1 MAFAKFKLGTST
13 EYTQSSA
20 QYSEYIYACE
30 DTRDVYIFGVKQPGF
45 TDEQFEDLANI
56 NQTILEVI
64 NSQKNI
70 ANGIAGLDEEG
81 KIPVSLL
88 NGQFAH
94 VQGIDKVA
102 TSSTLPDT
110 TSLAA
115 EYMVW
120 CTDDKKLREWSG
132 AEWDVID
139 PTGDTIYNFRNSD
152 ATGDTGRT
160 NIIYRWDG
168 STMVEISASLALG
181 ETAGTAYEGSKGKA
195 LADAAAT
202 NPNTLVTGFGAVTPN
217 ATQITI
223 AFTDAD
229 KNTGNNKYT
238 AGDGGT
244 VILPAATN
252 SAAGLMSAADKA
264 ALDSLTGSGEGSL
277 EDLVNKVGDPANLT
291 TEAKDNLVNAIN
303 ELETNINN
311 LDAATVK
318 QVKVG
323 TSEAMN
329 PIAGLITIAN
339 ATTFDDGAMAKEDKA
354 KLNSLPEVFII
365 DYQTRYSLSQL
376 KEAVTTY
383 KTIYYQDSVKGLIPV
398 IGVSTEEGGTPDTN
412 YVIIQIAD
420 KDQIQIKKIGIVEG
434 GFPQQSEDVASLQ
447 FNGDGTKFL
456 ANNGTYKEVPLQLS
470 DDYAASDLV
479 NEALAPAGGD
489 SFETAIGK
497 LHKAILDNEEVTTG
511 ALVNFQTVLGTQN
524 PNQVLP
530 DLSSTNYLQSAST
543 FVACLQALDAA
554 LKTVADQAAKITD
567 LEQRVVALE
576 TALTLQTV

>member
-13 EYTQSSA
+13 EYTQNSA

-64 NSQKNI
+64 DSQKNI
-70 ANGIAGLDEEG
+70 ANGIAGLDEDG

-88 NGQFAH
+88 NGQFAR

-160 NIIYRWDG
+160 NILYRWDG

-181 ETAGTAYEGSKGKA
+181 ETTGTAYEGSKGKA
-195 LADAAAT
+195 LADAVAT
-202 NPNTLVTGFGAVTPN
+202 NPTTIITGFGTVTQE
-217 ATQITI
+217 ATQVTI

-229 KNTGNNKYT
+229 KNSGNNKYA
-238 AGDGGT
+238 AGDGGKIT
-244 VILPAATN
+244 IPVVQAGK
-252 SAAGLMSAADKA
+252 AGLMPGEMMSAIQNIGTVTHLNHNTGDNAFTRDSDGVYLNYKCQSILNSSSTYVGKNPIPVATTTLPGIMSAADKA
-264 ALDSLTGSGEGSL
+264 K
-277 EDLVNKVGDPANLT
+277 VNK
-291 TEAKDNLVNAIN
+291 II
-303 ELETNINN
+303 TN
-311 LDAATVK
+311 
-318 QVKVG
+318 
-323 TSEAMN
+323 S
-329 PIAGLITIAN
+329 
-339 ATTFDDGAMAKEDKA
+339 
-354 KLNSLPEVFII
+354 
-365 DYQTRYSLSQL
+365 
-376 KEAVTTY
+376 
-383 KTIYYQDSVKGLIPV
+383 
-398 IGVSTEEGGTPDTN
+398 
-412 YVIIQIAD
+412 
-420 KDQIQIKKIGIVEG
+420 
-434 GFPQQSEDVASLQ
+434 
-447 FNGDGTKFL
+447 DGTKFL

-470 DDYAASDLV
+470 DDYAASELV
-479 NEALAPAGGD
+479 NEALAPVGGD

-497 LHKAILDNEEVTTG
+497 LHKAIMDNEEVTTG

-567 LEQRVVALE
+567 LTSRVATLE
-576 TALTLQTV
+576 EALTLKTT

>member
-64 NSQKNI
+64 ISQKNI
-70 ANGIAGLDEEG
+70 ANGIAGLDEDG

-88 NGQFAH
+88 NGQLAH

-139 PTGDTIYNFRNSD
+139 PVGDTIYNFRNSD

-160 NIIYRWDG
+160 NILYRWDG

-217 ATQITI
+217 TTQITI
-223 AFTDAD
+223 TFTDAD
-229 KNTGNNKYT
+229 KNSGNNKYA

-244 VILPAATN
+244 IILPAATD

-264 ALDSLTGSGEGSL
+264 ALDGLTGSGEGSL
-277 EDLVNKVGDPANLT
+277 EDLANKVGDPADLT

-303 ELETNINN
+303 ELETNVNK
-311 LDAATVK
+311 LDTAAVK

-323 TSEAMN
+323 TGAAMN
-329 PIAGLITIAN
+329 PTAGLITIAN
-339 ATTFDDGAMAKEDKA
+339 ATTSADGAMAKGDKA
-354 KLNSLPEVFII
+354 KVDKII
-365 DYQTRYSLSQL
+365 T
-376 KEAVTTY
+376 
-383 KTIYYQDSVKGLIPV
+383 
-398 IGVSTEEGGTPDTN
+398 
-412 YVIIQIAD
+412 
-420 KDQIQIKKIGIVEG
+420 
-434 GFPQQSEDVASLQ
+434 
-447 FNGDGTKFL
+447 NGDGAKFL
-456 ANNGTYKEVPLQLS
+456 ANDGTYKEVPLQLS
-470 DDYAASDLV
+470 DDYAASELV

-567 LEQRVVALE
+567 LTSRVAALE
-576 TALTLQTV
+576 EALTLKTT

>member
-13 EYTQSSA
+13 EYTQNSA

-64 NSQKNI
+64 DSQKNI
-70 ANGIAGLDEEG
+70 ANGIAGLDEDG

-88 NGQFAH
+88 NGQFAR

-160 NIIYRWDG
+160 NILYRWDG

-181 ETAGTAYEGSKGKA
+181 ETTGTAYEGSKGKA
-195 LADAAAT
+195 LADAVAT
-202 NPNTLVTGFGAVTPN
+202 NPTTIITGFGTVTQE
-217 ATQITI
+217 ATQVTI

-229 KNTGNNKYT
+229 KNSGNNKYA
-238 AGDGGT
+238 AGDGGKIT
-244 VILPAATN
+244 IPVVQAGK
-252 SAAGLMSAADKA
+252 AGLMPGEMMSAIQNIGTVTHLNHSTGDNAFTRDSDGVYLNYKCQSILNSSSTYVGKNPIPVATTTLPGIMSAADKA
-264 ALDSLTGSGEGSL
+264 ALDKLGGTGEGSL
-277 EDLVNKVGDPANLT
+277 TKIQE
-291 TEAKDNLVNAIN
+291 
-303 ELETNINN
+303 ELEA
-311 LDAATVK
+311 LDAAAVK
-318 QVKVG
+318 KVKCNTGIEV
-323 TSEAMN
+323 T
-329 PIAGLITIAN
+329 PIDGLVTLPA
-339 ATTFDDGAMAKEDKA
+339 ASAAADGIMLAADKA
-354 KLNSLPEVFII
+354 KVNKII
-365 DYQTRYSLSQL
+365 T
-376 KEAVTTY
+376 
-383 KTIYYQDSVKGLIPV
+383 
-398 IGVSTEEGGTPDTN
+398 
-412 YVIIQIAD
+412 
-420 KDQIQIKKIGIVEG
+420 
-434 GFPQQSEDVASLQ
+434 
-447 FNGDGTKFL
+447 NGDGTKFL

-470 DDYAASDLV
+470 DDYAASELV
-479 NEALAPAGGD
+479 NEALAPVGGD

-497 LHKAILDNEEVTTG
+497 LHKAIRDNEEVTVG

-567 LEQRVVALE
+567 LTSRVAALE
-576 TALTLQTV
+576 EALTLKTT

>member
-13 EYTQSSA
+13 EYTQNSA

-64 NSQKNI
+64 DSQKNI
-70 ANGIAGLDEEG
+70 ANGIAGLDEDG

-88 NGQFAH
+88 NGQLAH

-132 AEWDVID
+132 SEWDVID

-160 NIIYRWDG
+160 NILYRWDG
-168 STMVEISASLALG
+168 SAMVEISASLALG
-181 ETAGTAYEGSKGKA
+181 ETTGTAYEGSKGKA

-202 NPNTLVTGFGAVTPN
+202 NPTTIITGFGTVTQE
-217 ATQITI
+217 ATQVTI

-229 KNTGNNKYT
+229 KNSGNNKYA
-238 AGDGGT
+238 AGDGGKIT
-244 VILPAATN
+244 IPVVQAGK
-252 SAAGLMSAADKA
+252 AGLMPGEMMSAIQNIGTVTHLNHNTGDNAFTRDSDGVYLNYKCQSILNSSSTYVGKNPIPVATTTLPGIMSAADKA
-264 ALDSLTGSGEGSL
+264 K
-277 EDLVNKVGDPANLT
+277 VNK
-291 TEAKDNLVNAIN
+291 II
-303 ELETNINN
+303 TN
-311 LDAATVK
+311 
-318 QVKVG
+318 
-323 TSEAMN
+323 S
-329 PIAGLITIAN
+329 
-339 ATTFDDGAMAKEDKA
+339 
-354 KLNSLPEVFII
+354 
-365 DYQTRYSLSQL
+365 
-376 KEAVTTY
+376 
-383 KTIYYQDSVKGLIPV
+383 
-398 IGVSTEEGGTPDTN
+398 
-412 YVIIQIAD
+412 
-420 KDQIQIKKIGIVEG
+420 
-434 GFPQQSEDVASLQ
+434 
-447 FNGDGTKFL
+447 DGTKFL

-470 DDYAASDLV
+470 DDYAASELV
-479 NEALAPAGGD
+479 NEALAPVGGD

-497 LHKAILDNEEVTTG
+497 LHKAIMDNEEVTVG

-567 LEQRVVALE
+567 LTSRVAALE
-576 TALTLQTV
+576 EALTLKTT